1 VVEEFASLIKSYRCS
16 KVYGYRYGV
25 RGRVDHAPAAHDD
38 IANAVAGAL
47 VTDYKEPQVKN
58 LLGRF
63 TISRLGLCE
72 QRKRKPPD
80 WRRTLPK
87 ASRRAQ

>member
-1 VVEEFASLIKSYRCS
+1 MVEEFASLIKSYRCS

-47 VTDYKEPQVKN
+47 VTAYKEPQVKN
-58 LLGRF
+58 F
-63 TISRLGLCE
+63 T
-72 QRKRKPPD
+72 RKIHYQPIGIV
-80 WRRTLPK
+80 
-87 ASRRAQ
+87 